1 VLAEAAAAE
10 AEKRDAKAARVHA
23 AKHSAAPEVQGDDEG
38 DGRGS
43 GRGSSG
49 ISRQRADKLRRER
62 EAREARNETWTT
74 SNDWFKWAGGRS
86 TAKRSKRRRGTK
98 RAKKWLLTRKRR
110 SSRRR

>member
-1 VLAEAAAAE
+1 MLAEAAAAE

-43 GRGSSG
+43 GSSG

-98 RAKKWLLTRKRR
+98 RAKKRLLTRKRR